1 MRTRNPQ
8 KGRYRRDEFGWPA
21 EIQISTGEE
30 VSIMK
35 YERPEVVALGS
46 ALDATRSDCG
56 KEIAQKDCFS
66 GDLNTT
72 TAYEADE

>member
-1 MRTRNPQ
+1 
-8 KGRYRRDEFGWPA
+8 
-21 EIQISTGEE
+21 
-30 VSIMK
+30 MK

-46 ALDATRSDCG
+46 ALDATRNGDCA
-56 KEIAQKDCFS
+56 KEIPQADCVS